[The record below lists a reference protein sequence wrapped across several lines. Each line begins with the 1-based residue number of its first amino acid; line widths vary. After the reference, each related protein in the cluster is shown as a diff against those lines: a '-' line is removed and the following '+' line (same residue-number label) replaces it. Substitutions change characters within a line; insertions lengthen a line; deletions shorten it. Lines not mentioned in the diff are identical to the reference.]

1 MRRSTEQRYTARVEP
16 VEFVGMGS
24 MFSRAED
31 SVRRRARRAE
41 DSVRRHTSALDD
53 SVRNTASSV
62 DDAINRGIK
71 SVGQKLNIGESSDEW
86 KKWAEGTLAFATGGL
101 SLNKDIRAEVKRI
114 GEKVN
119 VGNNSEGTL
128 KSWANLYT
136 LGASDSRVLRDEV
149 KRLGEKWN
157 VGNNSLDTLK
167 SLINVVSIAAAV
179 TGVGA
184 ALSSLGTMTSALLG
198 SSSLTQGV
206 MTAAEEYARAT
217 LTGELKER
225 ALGKIGQELADPYV
239 DHIIRK
245 LRRDQRALN
254 AEEQKILNAYRE
266 QRPGVYEILL
276 RAVENP
282 NALNEEEMQL
292 VVNYQR
298 DVEDERAMAMNQP
311 PPPEEEWFAYYTR
324 FLAEYGVTWR
334 PTEKPGTVR
343 SIGGG
348 LPPASTQRV
357 TPSMDEYLVVQN
369 MSAQRRQ
376 PMSLNFSPELKAAL
390 DSLYPITR

>member
-16 VEFVGMGS
+16 VEFVGLG
-24 MFSRAED
+24 FFNPFRD
-31 SVRRRARRAE
+31 SWSGEAAR
-41 DSVRRHTSALDD
+41 LDD

-62 DDAINRGIK
+62 DDAINRGIE

-86 KKWAEGTLAFATGGL
+86 KKWAEGSLAFATGGF
-101 SLNKDIRAEVKRI
+101 SLNKDIRAEVKRM

-119 VGNNSEGTL
+119 IGNTGESTL
-128 KSWANLYT
+128 KSLANLYT
-136 LGASDSRVLRDEV
+136 LGASDSRVLRDEA
-149 KRLGEKWN
+149 KRVGEKWN
-157 VGNNSLDTLK
+157 VGNNSIDTLK
-167 SLINVVSIAAAV
+167 SVLNVASIAASL
-179 TGVGA
+179 TGVGTLA
-184 ALSSLGTMTSALLG
+184 SALLG
-198 SSSLTQGV
+198 SSSMTQAA
-206 MTAAEEYARAT
+206 MTVAREYARE
-217 LTGELKER
+217 ELKDR
-225 ALGKIGQELADPYV
+225 IVGKVGQELADPYI
-239 DHIIRK
+239 DHLVK
-245 LRRDQRALN
+245 KARRDRMALN
-254 AEEQKILNAYRE
+254 AQEQEVLNQYRE
-266 QRPGVYEILL
+266 ARPGVYEIML

-282 NALNEEEMQL
+282 NALSEEEMQL

-324 FLAEYGVTWR
+324 FLAEYGVTWQ
-334 PTEKPGTVR
+334 PTEKPGAVR

-348 LPPASTQRV
+348 LPPASTERV
-357 TPSMDEYLVVQN
+357 TPSLDEYLAVQN

>member
-16 VEFVGMGS
+16 VEFVGMGD
-24 MFSRAED
+24 MFSRF
-31 SVRRRARRAE
+31 E

-71 SVGQKLNIGESSDEW
+71 SAGQKLNIGESSDEW

-217 LTGELKER
+217 LTGELRER
-225 ALGKIGQELADPYV
+225 ALGKVGQELADPYV

-245 LRRDQRALN
+245 LRRDQQRLN
-254 AEEQKILNAYRE
+254 AEEEKILAAYRE

-276 RAVENP
+276 RAVEYP